1 MATKSKRLTEEE
13 RLAAE
18 TAKLVRKLQADKER
32 AEKKTRLLLA
42 VAERKIAR
50 AKATLERKLERER
63 LKEEARAKREAG
75 KTINIFRRAMC
86 PWTPEQAAVF
96 DDRPFPDIGPGEF
109 SVALL
114 KGKELVVK
122 QRKGKHRNDQLD
134 STEVKC
140 IGGTGAQRNSLIAFR
155 AGSPASTRWA
165 RCLWDIAA
173 QVSLSPHLYVDRDLR
188 EELLMG
194 LPVGWQRKLPPGI
207 VNLVRRHL
215 EPSEG
220 LAEYFNGMYLVTRE
234 GWIFVDPS
242 DYDDAFEIYCTTKG
256 DVKYRLRCD
265 WLLGIPP
272 WTSSSPPDAQCNDPA
287 AQDMMVP

>member
-1 MATKSKRLTEEE
+1 MASKRLTEEE
-13 RLAAE
+13 RKAVE
-18 TAKLVRKLQADKER
+18 TASALDKLRKDKER
-32 AEKKTRLLLA
+32 AERKTRLLLE
-42 VAERKIAR
+42 VAQRKIAR

-63 LKEEARAKREAG
+63 ARSEERARKEAG
-75 KTINIFRRAMC
+75 KIVNVFRSCMQAF
-86 PWTPEQAAVF
+86 TPEQAAVF
-96 DDRPFPDIGPGEF
+96 DHRPFADIGPGEF
-109 SVALL
+109 SIAMV

-122 QRKGKHRNDQLD
+122 KRKGKHENDQVD

-173 QVSLSPHLYVDRDLR
+173 QVSLSPHLYADRDLR

-194 LPVGWQRKLPPGI
+194 LPVGWQRKLPPELA
-207 VNLVRRHL
+207 NLVRRHL

-242 DYDDAFEIYCTTKG
+242 DYDEAFEIYCTTKG
-256 DVKYRLRCD
+256 DVKYRLRFEY
-265 WLLGIPP
+265 LLGLRD
-272 WTSSSPPDAQCNDPA
+272 PDPSTQHT
-287 AQDMMVP
+287 